1 MELTELKGIGPKTR
15 DVFEKAGIH
24 DVMDLLFWFPRDFET
39 FGTPVSIGEIGYRTF
54 ATVRGV
60 FLQGVFERRVKKL
73 VISQAEFQDEIG
85 GKVRVVWFNAPFM
98 KQKIQAGTLYVI
110 KGRVSRKYGVLQID
124 QPKVYTLAEY
134 DQLEGTMQPVYPAP
148 KGLTSAGI
156 VRAIRQAFE
165 SPEFARID
173 EEEMIPAQIR
183 DENGLCSRSYA
194 VRNLHFPQSKEAYA
208 EASRRMAFEEV
219 FLFLY
224 LMKRSGAGNKV
235 KTEFVIHSS
244 PRTREF
250 LDQLPFRLTGAQERV
265 IDDLQ
270 KDLQSGFLAS
280 RLIQGDVG
288 SGKTIV
294 ALSALMDA
302 AFSGYQGAL
311 MAPTEVLAEQ
321 HFHTIQE
328 LFHRFQVPLHVALLT
343 GSMTS
348 LEKKV
353 VYDALEEGK
362 IDIIIG
368 THALIQ
374 EKVHFHNLGLAVTD
388 EQHRFGTAQ
397 RKALAEKSGGKPVHV
412 VVMSATPIPRTLA
425 LILYG
430 DMDVSMIDELPLNR
444 KPIKNAVVDDS
455 YHDNAYR
462 FITKQI
468 QMGHQAYIIC
478 PLVEYSEGLEA
489 ANVEDYAKMLEDV
502 MDSSIRIGK
511 LTGPMSAAKKKDVM
525 QKFSDGKINILVS
538 TTVVE
543 VGVDVKNATVMMVE
557 DANRFGLAALHQ
569 LRGRV
574 GRSDEQSYCIFV
586 SNNKS
591 PEAMERLEI
600 LSKSNNGFE
609 IAEKDLQMRGPG
621 DLAGIRQSGALPFML
636 FDPFRDAQIAAK
648 AAKAVEDVLSG
659 SVRMEER
666 EITALDRITRKKQG
680 KTDNE
685 IVICL

>member
-15 DVFEKAGIH
+15 DIFDKAGIH
-24 DVMDLLFWFPRDFET
+24 DVMDLLFWFPRDYET
-39 FGTPVSIGEIGYRTF
+39 FSSPVTIGEIGYRTF
-54 ATVRGV
+54 ATLRGV

-73 VISQAEFQDEIG
+73 VISQADFRDEIG
-85 GKVRVVWFNAPFM
+85 GMIRVVWFNAPFM
-98 KQKIQAGTLYVI
+98 KQKIQAGTPYVI

-134 DQLEGTMQPVYPAP
+134 DQLEGTMQPVYSLP
-148 KGLTSAGI
+148 KGVSNAGMI
-156 VRAIRQAFE
+156 RTIRQAFE
-165 SPEFARID
+165 TAEFARID
-173 EEEMIPAQIR
+173 EEEMIPLKIR
-183 DENGLCSRSYA
+183 RENGLCSRGFA
-194 VRNLHFPQSKEAYA
+194 VRNLHFPQSSEAYA
-208 EASRRMAFEEV
+208 DAATRMAFEEI

-224 LMKRSGAGNKV
+224 IMKRSGAGKKPETSLVIEPSV
-235 KTEFVIHSS
+235 KTQQ
-244 PRTREF
+244 F
-250 LDQLPFRLTGAQERV
+250 LQQLPFRLTGAQERV
-265 IDDLQ
+265 IGDLQ
-270 KDLQSGFLAS
+270 GDLRSGLLAS

-294 ALSALMDA
+294 ALSALMDT
-302 AFSGYQGAL
+302 AFAGYQGAL

-321 HFHTIQE
+321 HFHTITD
-328 LFHRFQVPLHVALLT
+328 LFHRFQVPLHAALLT
-343 GSMTS
+343 GSMTA

-353 VYDALEEGK
+353 AYDALAEGK
-362 IDIIIG
+362 IDIIVG

-374 EKVHFHNLGLAVTD
+374 EKVHFRNLALAVTD

-397 RKALAEKSGGKPVHV
+397 RKALAEKSGGMAPHV

-430 DMDVSMIDELPLNR
+430 DMDISIIDELPLNR

-455 YHDNAYR
+455 YHENAYR

-478 PLVEYSEGLEA
+478 PMVEYSEGLDA

-502 MDSSIRIGK
+502 MGSSIRIGK
-511 LTGPMSAAKKKDVM
+511 LTGPMPAAKKKEVM
-525 QKFSDGKINILVS
+525 QKFSEGKIDILVS

-574 GRSDEQSYCIFV
+574 GRSDVQSYCIFV
-586 SNNKS
+586 SSNKS
-591 PEAMERLEI
+591 PEAMERLGI
-600 LSKSNNGFE
+600 LSRSNDGFE

-621 DLAGIRQSGALPFML
+621 DLAGIRQSGALPFTH
-636 FDPFRDAQIAAK
+636 FDPFRDAQLAARAAQAAQALLNGSIAAD
-648 AAKAVEDVLSG
+648 ENE
-659 SVRMEER
+659 METLER
-666 EITALDRITRKKQG
+666 LCNNTARLH
-680 KTDNE
+680 
-685 IVICL
+685 L